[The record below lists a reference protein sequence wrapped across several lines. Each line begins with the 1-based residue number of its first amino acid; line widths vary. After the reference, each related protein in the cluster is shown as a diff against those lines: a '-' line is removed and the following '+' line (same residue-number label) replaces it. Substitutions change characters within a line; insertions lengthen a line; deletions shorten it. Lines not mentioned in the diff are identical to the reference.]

1 MGNTVNNTNSTYAE
15 RTIVLSNVT
24 LTDGGLYSCQINSA
38 AITMPESSDAT
49 LAVIGGK
56 IWTRYSLLKL

>member
-15 RTIVLSNVT
+15 STIVLTNLM
-24 LTDGGLYSCQINSA
+24 LTDGGSYSCEVDTA
-38 AITMPESSDAT
+38 AIVMPDSRDAT

-56 IWTRYSLLKL
+56 IWTRYSFT